1 MNLDFTKEPLIHSTM
16 DQTFYVDATNG
27 DDNNNGSSTNPFK
40 TIKKACDSVPVGGV
54 GLIYLINGQTYNMP
68 IDKDIMLKNKIIEVK
83 NKECFTTSKIV
94 ADKLEVPHKVL
105 VKTIDKILLKSSG
118 TTVPLKF
125 SQKFVETTF
134 INTQKAKYRW
144 FFINEPWF
152 SKLVMNLSR
161 YKKAEII
168 QNEFIEAFF
177 KMKEVLNNQSNAS
190 WLEKREQGKLTRQA
204 ETDVI
209 KEFVD
214 YATKQWSKSAKLY
227 YMNITKLTNKAL
239 ELLIQ
244 VKWWTPI
251 RDLVSINQLW
261 IISSLDDRAM
271 KAIQDWMDQELP
283 YKYIYTYAKEE
294 VNKLAEALDF
304 TPKNKIW
311 TT

>member
-1 MNLDFTKEPLIHSTM
+1 
-16 DQTFYVDATNG
+16 
-27 DDNNNGSSTNPFK
+27 
-40 TIKKACDSVPVGGV
+40 
-54 GLIYLINGQTYNMP
+54 
-68 IDKDIMLKNKIIEVK
+68 MLKNKIIEVK